1 MMQGVDASILSGFR
15 GEFAALFAA
24 LFWALASV
32 VYSQVGQKISPIVL
46 NLIKGIIAVL
56 LLIFTLIVQRQTF
69 PEVPNIAILFLLLSG
84 LIGIGIGDSAYFA
97 TLRDLGA
104 RRGLLLE
111 TLAPPLTAIL
121 AYIFLEER
129 LSTFAWCGILLTILG
144 VAWVISERV
153 QETTVPNPHFWR
165 GIGFG
170 MIAECSQA
178 TGILLSHFALN
189 QTAISPLWSTL
200 IRLSGGVAVLLLW
213 FLFHPQLLR
222 QSLHPLSAQKTV
234 GVIVLAT
241 FLGTYLGI
249 WLQQTSLK
257 FTAAGIAQGLLATS
271 PLFVLPMATIMGDRI
286 SLQAILGSLIA
297 IAGVVLLFR
306 G

>member
-1 MMQGVDASILSGFR
+1 MLVLFK
-15 GEFAALFAA
+15 GEIAALSAA

-32 VYSQVGQKISPIVL
+32 VYSQVGQKISPIGL
-46 NLIKGIIAVL
+46 NLIKGIIAIVL
-56 LLIFTLIVQRQTF
+56 LLLTILLHSPDFPNVPIFTIQL
-69 PEVPNIAILFLLLSG
+69 LLLSG

-97 TLRDLGA
+97 TLKYLGA

-121 AYIFLEER
+121 AFIFLGER
-129 LSTFAWCGILLTILG
+129 LSILAWCGILLTILG
-144 VAWVISERV
+144 IAWVISERTD
-153 QETTVPNPHFWR
+153 QSISFETHFWR

-170 MIAECSQA
+170 IIAEFCQA
-178 TGILLSHFALN
+178 TGVILSHFALN
-189 QTAISPLWSTL
+189 QTEISPLWSAL
-200 IRLSGGVAVLLLW
+200 IRLIGGTVILLIY
-213 FLFHPQLLR
+213 FITRPQNLKIVF
-222 QSLHPLSAQKTV
+222 QPLKSKK
-234 GVIVLAT
+234 VISIIFIAT

-271 PLFVLPMATIMGDRI
+271 PLFVLPIAATMGERI
-286 SLQAILGSLIA
+286 SLPAILGAGIA
-297 IAGVVLLFR
+297 ILGVILLFQ